1 MTLEEARAAREAAKQ
16 FDSSTCE
23 SPHCRRMGGGVFGPN
38 WFDGSVCVGYHCGYC
53 AAPTGMM
60 GHPCE
65 VRDVL
70 EAAGEL

>member
-1 MTLEEARAAREAAKQ
+1 
-16 FDSSTCE
+16 
-23 SPHCRRMGGGVFGPN
+23 MGGGVFGPN